1 MLSEEII
8 REELEKLYKGRKWR
22 EENAH
27 LVDTG
32 MIVDG
37 KIVPPKQVRI
47 EFERAEER
55 IETLEWVL
63 ENEQREKS

>member
-1 MLSEEII
+1 MRSEQEIQ
-8 REELEKLYKGRKWR
+8 EELNKLYKGRKWR

-27 LVDTG
+27 LVDMG
-32 MIVDG
+32 MVVDG
-37 KIVPPKQVRI
+37 KPVPPKQVLI

-63 ENEQREKS
+63 AKKQKN